1 VTSRNIK
8 LAQPYAEA
16 LLELNSGS
24 VDKVITD
31 LNTLST
37 ILSESADLTKALSNP
52 LLSADTK
59 KGIIK
64 SVFEESVSSSI
75 IKFLMVLCDRGRISY
90 LDSIIEKALELAYQK
105 SSIEIAHVI
114 SSVELTTAQEETLTA
129 KLKSMTGAK
138 QIKLKLSVD
147 AKLIGGFVAQIGS
160 KIIDNSVKGQL
171 RQMSAYL
178 GASVI

>member
-1 VTSRNIK
+1 MTSRNIK

-90 LDSIIEKALELAYQK
+90 LDSIIGFRWSFTAI
-105 SSIEIAHVI
+105 SILVI
-114 SSVELTTAQEETLTA
+114 LVAML
-129 KLKSMTGAK
+129 
-138 QIKLKLSVD
+138 QIFS
-147 AKLIGGFVAQIGS
+147 AFY
-160 KIIDNSVKGQL
+160 VKN
-171 RQMSAYL
+171 Y
-178 GASVI
+178 